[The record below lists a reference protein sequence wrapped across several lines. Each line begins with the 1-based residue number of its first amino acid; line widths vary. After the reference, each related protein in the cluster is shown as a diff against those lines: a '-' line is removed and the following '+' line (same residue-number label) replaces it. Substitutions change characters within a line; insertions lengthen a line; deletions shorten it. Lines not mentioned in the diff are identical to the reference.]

1 MESLSASISSFTLDL
16 YKKLNETSKGKNIFF
31 SPWSIATALAMVYLG
46 AKGDTA
52 TQMAEVLHFH
62 QSAREEGSSEMTTPS
77 RRRPKKRRMDPEHKQ
92 AEGIHSGF
100 KELLAAINKP
110 RNTYLLRSANR
121 LYEEKTYPL
130 VPKFIQLV
138 KRYYKAKPQ
147 VVNFKT
153 DAEQARKQIN
163 SWVENET
170 ERNWEKKF
178 LEENT
183 SEQPF
188 RMSKTKSKPVQMMFL
203 RESFL
208 MLHVTTMKFKIIELP
223 YVKNELSMFVLLPD
237 DISDNTTGLELLE
250 RELTYEKLAEWTRLD
265 NMIKAEVELYLP
277 KLKLEENYDLKSTLR
292 SLGIRD
298 AFDPVQA
305 DFTGMSVKKDL
316 FISKVIHKAFV
327 EVSEEGTEA
336 AAATGVLVTRTSAMT
351 ATFKADHPFLFF
363 IRHNKSQTI
372 LFFGR
377 LCSP

>member
-52 TQMAEVLHFH
+52 TQMAEVTVNVTKICIIT
-62 QSAREEGSSEMTTPS
+62 S
-77 RRRPKKRRMDPEHKQ
+77 
-92 AEGIHSGF
+92 EGIHSGF

-130 VPKFIQLV
+130 FIQLV

-170 ERNWEKKF
+170 ERKIQDLLLTGSLDSHTVLILVNAIYFKGNWEKKF

-188 RMSKTKSKPVQMMFL
+188 RMSKSKPVQMMFL